1 MHTQVVFKIST
12 VLIVT
17 APGIS
22 NGFGV
27 LRLTGTLPSRLP
39 NKDVAVSVAA
49 DTGICGAIEDKKNHL
64 FV

>member
-27 LRLTGTLPSRLP
+27 LRLTGTLPSRFP
-39 NKDVAVSVAA
+39 NKDVAVSVTTE
-49 DTGICGAIEDKKNHL
+49 TGICGAI
-64 FV
+64 

>member
-22 NGFGV
+22 NGLGV
-27 LRLTGTLPSRLP
+27 LWQTGTLPSRFP
-39 NKDVAVSVAA
+39 NKDVAVSVTAE
-49 DTGICGAIEDKKNHL
+49 TGICGAI
-64 FV
+64 